1 MKKTLLIVLS
11 FFLVVLFIQACA
23 KPQDTLQRIYKG
35 DSEFDSSI
43 VANLS
48 IQEVIE
54 GANEYA
60 GSFVSVKGKITTI
73 CSVGCWFYIQDE
85 VGNEIYV
92 NLKPQN
98 FDVPQSSVGKNVVVT
113 GILEAGE
120 GNYRISA
127 FQIEFTDIKE

>member
-1 MKKTLLIVLS
+1 MKKPLLVILS
-11 FFLVVLFIQACA
+11 FFMVIMLFQACA
-23 KPQDTLQRIYKG
+23 KPQETLQRIYKG
-35 DSEFDSSI
+35 DSEFDPSI

-54 GANEYA
+54 SADQYT
-60 GSFVSVKGKITTI
+60 GSFVSVTGKITTI

-85 VGNEIYV
+85 AGNEMYV

-98 FDVPQSSVGKNVVVT
+98 FDVPQSSVGKNVIVT